1 MSCKHFCENFF
12 LESMH
17 IHFFKSQALYLT
29 TLHLVQSLQH
39 FPAVASESLHFNP
52 ADYAV
57 QPESY
62 IKPGHETVGMCASV
76 IEIDHGYVIKYSSIT

>member
-1 MSCKHFCENFF
+1 MNNWRENDRSETRDPSGTQNMSSEHFCENFF

-39 FPAVASESLHFNP
+39 FPAVASESLRFNP

-57 QPESY
+57 QPES
-62 IKPGHETVGMCASV
+62 
-76 IEIDHGYVIKYSSIT
+76 